1 MSPWGQRMCIGLV
14 VVLAGAAHM
23 SAAQLEADGLRM
35 ALGLDM

>member
-23 SAAQLEADGLRM
+23 SAAQLEADGLIV
-35 ALGLDM
+35 APGLDM